1 MKRYFIVGLAIVLAL
16 SLGAI
21 FYGAW
26 LNERG
31 EYLQAL
37 VWLGFLF
44 GVDPCGVAY
53 VSPHVGDAD
62 ARFLR
67 ECARDALAAAG

>member
-1 MKRYFIVGLAIVLAL
+1 MRKYFIAGLVIVLAL

-31 EYLQAL
+31 EQQI
-37 VWLGFLF
+37 
-44 GVDPCGVAY
+44 
-53 VSPHVGDAD
+53 
-62 ARFLR
+62 AR
-67 ECARDALAAAG
+67 G